1 MRWRPSSG
9 YSRWKAPPFIL
20 RLASDGTRAGLSQ
33 FPFDFRRETIRARA
47 PVVASGTIGLLALL
61 LAVALVLVHM
71 SGYVS
76 DRSAEAHIEA
86 AGVLL
91 VIMLL
96 AALTGRI
103 IGPALARP
111 AAMAEQ
117 DWADRDGAD
126 GGTLARL
133 LQEKQA
139 AEAAS
144 AAKSRYLAS
153 VSHEIRSP
161 LNAIYGYAQLLERG
175 GEVDPA
181 EAARIIRRSA
191 EHLTNLV
198 EGLLDISLIENGILR
213 ISNDVV
219 RFAPFLD
226 QVASMFRH
234 SASAKGLRFDYERP
248 DRLPEFVRMDEKRLR
263 QVLINLLSNA
273 IKFTPSGSVTF
284 RVLWSG
290 QVAQFE
296 VEDSGPGIAPED
308 RERIFLPFER
318 GASGQSKRQP
328 GIGLGL
334 AITNALVHIQG
345 GELELDSQPGSGATF
360 RVRLMMGQ
368 VAGAA
373 LETDVG
379 APITGYDGKR
389 RSILVVDD
397 DVHQLRLMRGLLESL
412 GFDVAVAPN
421 GEAGLALSEA
431 GRFDLVV
438 LDISMPG
445 LSGWETARRLR
456 DRHGADLR
464 IAMLSAN
471 AHERHGPE
479 DGEPVH
485 DQFLTKPVELGAF
498 VDAIG
503 ALLSLRWIREDEAEE
518 APAAAGGEAGLPDAA
533 LPHAEK
539 LRALL
544 RIGHVR
550 GIEGEIKALAEAAPE
565 ARDMI
570 ARLYACLDRF
580 DLPAL
585 RATLDEYR

>member
-1 MRWRPSSG
+1 MMRRRPSADN
-9 YSRWKAPPFIL
+9 SRWKAPPFIP
-20 RLASDGTRAGLSQ
+20 RFASDGTGRGH
-33 FPFDFRRETIRARA
+33 FPFNLHPETIKARA
-47 PVVASGTIGLLALL
+47 PIVANGTISLLALL
-61 LAVALVLVHM
+61 LAGALVLVHV
-71 SGYVS
+71 SGCMS
-76 DRSAEAHIEA
+76 DRSIQAHVEVA
-86 AGVLL
+86 AVLL
-91 VIMLL
+91 AIVGLAGISGRVIRSQRERLRHM
-96 AALTGRI
+96 ANDA
-103 IGPALARP
+103 PADADTI
-111 AAMAEQ
+111 EQ
-117 DWADRDGAD
+117 LVR
-126 GGTLARL
+126 
-133 LQEKQA
+133 EKLA

-161 LNAIYGYAQLLERG
+161 LNAIYGYAQLMERG
-175 GEVDPA
+175 GEVDPG

-198 EGLLDISLIENGILR
+198 EGLLDISLIENGVLR

-234 SASAKGLRFDYERP
+234 GAGAKGLRFIYDRP
-248 DRLPEFVRMDEKRLR
+248 ERLPEFVRMDEKRLR

-284 RVLWSG
+284 RVQWTG
-290 QVAQFE
+290 QVAVFE
-296 VEDSGPGIAPED
+296 VADTGPGIPAED

-318 GASGQSKRQP
+318 GAGQQTKRQP

-334 AITNALVHIQG
+334 AISNALIHIQG
-345 GELELDSQPGSGATF
+345 GELEVDSIVGSGATF

-373 LETDVG
+373 LEADVG
-379 APITGYDGKR
+379 APIIGYEGDR

-421 GEAGLALSEA
+421 GEAGLALSET

-456 DRHGADLR
+456 ARHGADLR

-503 ALLSLRWIREDEAEE
+503 ALLSLRWIREDDEE
-518 APAAAGGEAGLPDAA
+518 QDDADQAPDDRRLPDAA
-533 LPHAEK
+533 LLHVEK
-539 LRALL
+539 LRELL

-550 GIEGEIKALAEAAPE
+550 GIEGEIKALALAAPDSRE
-565 ARDMI
+565 MI

-585 RATLDEYR
+585 RATLDEYQ